1 VNSLPIAL
9 FINLDKEGKISIGGY
24 IYLLCIFRSMN
35 IYPSVIYPV
44 RSGIGCVIS
53 SLGIVRMGN

>member
-1 VNSLPIAL
+1 M
-9 FINLDKEGKISIGGY
+9 KKT
-24 IYLLCIFRSMN
+24 YLLCNYLSIN

-53 SLGIVRMGN
+53 SLGIVRIGNYVMDPFFPLTLPARS